1 MAKTRRSGQ
10 DGAKK
15 SQTYGLKWHD
25 STTEPGSHLRK
36 LPVIDRKVDFC
47 VFKHQRARLRAEM
60 KNGSGNS
67 SGAPPRGP
75 SGARSQSA
83 PTAGAQ
89 FAPTATPATTTPPS
103 SLRHPPSRVDAP
115 IVFWISQLFCS
126 GPPCRKRFL
135 AGWSRSAPDRSP
147 PVLTQDRGQ
156 DEDSP
161 KASDKDRGSL
171 SRPSSPSLGGWSLG
185 NLNLGRGVGLL
196 VVERVSH

>member
-1 MAKTRRSGQ
+1 MHRWRCTSLRAWRFQQSQPVTKVNFALRTAMARRDGQDRTGQKKARTGQLFPKKQGQ
-10 DGAKK
+10 DGRQPSCRKQGFEPK
-15 SQTYGLKWHD
+15 TYGLKWHD

-126 GPPCRKRFL
+126 GPPCRK
-135 AGWSRSAPDRSP
+135 
-147 PVLTQDRGQ
+147 
-156 DEDSP
+156 
-161 KASDKDRGSL
+161 
-171 SRPSSPSLGGWSLG
+171 
-185 NLNLGRGVGLL
+185 
-196 VVERVSH
+196 